1 MYELIDIVEDDAPRL
16 LKLKNIDTGIIEEC
30 FDDSAVVSD
39 DNFDFMQIG
48 QKYECK
54 IKLFGKPLA
63 ERTSNSIICKVVN
76 REVMIGQRAMVEV
89 QINNSKY
96 YIPRQKV
103 SEYLDNDIFNFYF
116 KYSHNFFI
124 ALALCE
130 TLFFSSLLHSPKD
143 LFKSALKNSPSY
155 PKPPV
160 PTS

>member
-96 YIPRQKV
+96 YVPRQKV

-116 KYSHNFFI
+116 
-124 ALALCE
+124 
-130 TLFFSSLLHSPKD
+130 TRKD
-143 LFKSALKNSPSY
+143 LVQVNNIIHADLL
-155 PKPPV
+155 
-160 PTS
+160 